1 MLFLKAKQLIED
13 VNYLYMMECEC
24 EKIEDEILEESGTS
38 TIRVSK
44 AKKRKALAGGNAMH
58 LCKKLNPSLYKK
70 YKKMKDATKKIKE
83 QILKKYKSKG
93 AAMAK
98 KQLK

>member
-1 MLFLKAKQLIED
+1 MIFIEAKELIRDINSLYLMETQCEQLED
-13 VNYLYMMECEC
+13 
-24 EKIEDEILEESGTS
+24 KILEESGTS

-58 LCKKLNPSLYKK
+58 LCKKLNPGLYKK
-70 YKKMKDATKKIKE
+70 YKKLKDSTKKIKE

-98 KQLK
+98 KQLR